1 MKSNNYRRFLQQ
13 TNESYFLFG
22 PRGTGKTTWLKMNY
36 PDALYIDLLST
47 NAYISYTASP
57 ERIKELVYGN
67 PDKKTI
73 IIDEVQRVPGI
84 LTIVHQ
90 IIEEKRGIQF
100 ILTGSSSRKL
110 KRTGVDLLAGRA
122 LLKKCYPFI
131 ACELAE
137 EFNLQI
143 AIVNGMI
150 PLVVSSENSTDVLDA
165 YISLYLREEIQNEG
179 LVRNIGNFARFL
191 EAISFSHSCVLNLS
205 DVSRECEVERKSV
218 EGFLNILEDLMLC
231 YRIPV
236 FNKRAKRILISHNKF
251 YFFDSGVF
259 HSIRPKGILDKVS
272 EISGQSAEGLVLQ
285 HLMAWNDYSGN
296 HNKIFYWR
304 TKSGVEVDFIVYGG
318 TEFCA
323 IEVKNSEKIDN
334 RELKGLHAFKEDYPE
349 AKLLFLYRGKEKLQK
364 GNVLCLPLDMF
375 LLQLVPGNNLYN

>member
-1 MKSNNYRRFLQQ
+1 MKIKNFTRFLQQ
-13 TNESYFLFG
+13 TSDSYFLFG

-36 PDALYIDLLST
+36 PDALFIDLLST
-47 NAYISYTASP
+47 NAYISYTANP
-57 ERIKELVYGN
+57 ERIKELVLGN

-73 IIDEVQRVPGI
+73 IIDEVQRVPSI

-122 LLKKCYPFI
+122 LLKKCYPFM
-131 ACELAE
+131 ACELADQ
-137 EFNLQI
+137 FDLPT
-143 AIVNGMI
+143 AIVNGML
-150 PLVVSSENSTDVLDA
+150 PLVVSSENSTDVLNA

-179 LVRNIGNFARFL
+179 LIRNIGNFARFL
-191 EAISFSHSCVLNLS
+191 EAISFSHSSILNLS
-205 DVSRECEVERKSV
+205 DISRECEVERKSV
-218 EGFLNILEDLMLC
+218 EGYLNILEDLMLC

-259 HSIRPKGILDKVS
+259 HSLRPKGILDKTS
-272 EISGQSAEGLVLQ
+272 EISGQSVEGLVLQ

-296 HNKIFYWR
+296 HNKIFFWR
-304 TKSGVEVDFIVYGG
+304 TKSGVEVDFIVYGES
-318 TEFCA
+318 EFCA
-323 IEVKNSEKIDN
+323 IEVKNSRKIDQ
-334 RELKGLHAFKEDYPE
+334 RELKGLKAFKEDYPE
-349 AKLLFLYRGKEKLQK
+349 ANLLFLYRGDEKLQK
-364 GNVLCLPLDMF
+364 GDILCLPLDSF
-375 LLQLVPGNNLYN
+375 LLQLVPGKNVF